1 MRDNTRCPISPISD
15 MCRFSVR
22 GQQCPRTLHIEHEI
36 QRAQLFE
43 HALGELPPFL
53 GSEFSPHTELD
64 ELLSFETE
72 CVTSDTSSLTW
83 HVLPLPTL

>member
-1 MRDNTRCPISPISD
+1 M
-15 MCRFSVR
+15 
-22 GQQCPRTLHIEHEI
+22 QIEPEI
-36 QRAQLFE
+36 QRAQLF
-43 HALGELPPFL
+43 ARAPGGLPPFL

-72 CVTSDTSSLTW
+72 CVTSDRTSLTW